1 MSKYSLDRLD
11 CKIIDI
17 LSRNARTSLLE
28 IGRECNVSGAA
39 IHQRVQK
46 LVASGVIDHFETLLN
61 PRTLDLNL
69 RAFIGVVL
77 DNPADAPQVI
87 ERLREIPEVVECHT
101 VSGPYDFII
110 KVFARD
116 SDHLYSLLHKSI
128 EPVGNFRTDTFLSF
142 KENVRRQIKVHPNKR
157 VVNPFEG

>member
-11 CKIIDI
+11 CKILEI

-46 LVASGVIDHFETLLN
+46 LVASGIIDHFETLLN
-61 PRTLDLNL
+61 PHSVDLNL
-69 RAFIGVVL
+69 RAYIGVVL
-77 DNPADAPQVI
+77 DNPADATTVI
-87 ERLREIPEVVECHT
+87 ERMKEIPEVVECHT

-116 SDHLYSLLHKSI
+116 SDHLYDILHKSI
-128 EPVGNFRTDTFLSF
+128 EPVGKFRTDTFLSF
-142 KENVRRQIKVHPNKR
+142 KENIRRQIKVRPNKR
-157 VVNPFEG
+157 VVNPEAE

>member
-11 CKIIDI
+11 CKILDI

-46 LVASGVIDHFETLLN
+46 LVASGVIDHFETLLD
-61 PRTLDLNL
+61 PRSLDLNL
-69 RAFIGVVL
+69 RSYVGVIL
-77 DNPADAPQVI
+77 DNPADSSKVI
-87 ERLREIPEVVECHT
+87 EQLSKVPEIVECHT

-116 SDHLYSLLHKSI
+116 SDHLHSI
-128 EPVGNFRTDTFLSF
+128 LQNSIDKIGGFRTDTFLSF
-142 KENVRRQIKVHPNKR
+142 KENIRRQIKVYPDKR
-157 VVNPFEG
+157 SARQE

>member
-61 PRTLDLNL
+61 PRSVDLNL
-69 RAFIGVVL
+69 SAYIGIVL
-77 DNPADAPQVI
+77 ENPTDAPAVI
-87 ERLREIPEVVECHT
+87 SRLKEVPEVVECNT
-101 VSGPYDFII
+101 ISGPYDFII

-116 SDHLYSLLHKSI
+116 SDHLYKILHDSI
-128 EPVGNFRTDTFLSF
+128 EPVGKFRTDTFLSF
-142 KENVRRQIKVHPNKR
+142 KENIRRQIKVLPNKR
-157 VVNPFEG
+157 VEKPVE